1 MRKLFRVQKRIE
13 SYKFETIE
21 DIRKMHFITGPRKLE
36 NQEHIKTRK
45 LWEEIFQEDTKEFL
59 DYYYS
64 VKTAE
69 NEIYVIEEEGK
80 IVSMLHLN
88 PYQMRIQDKIY
99 QTHYI
104 VAVATD
110 ENYRKRG
117 YMAKLLKHTMQ
128 IMKDRGEP
136 FTFLMPAA
144 EAIYKPFGFEF
155 VYEQKQGTITG
166 KADKDDAIDFVLAKE
181 TDCQEIAD
189 FANEFLKDY
198 DVVAWRDASYYETLL
213 AEQASENGGI
223 LLTKEG
229 EKIVG
234 VFCFAESDV
243 SDEEHAESGG
253 LDAQHS
259 MKKRMEIREPLCAQK
274 EILEHAVYHLT
285 GNETQ
290 EVFCTG
296 YGNETKPMIMAK
308 VLQPDFEKDLKNCK
322 VFLNE
327 VV

>member
-1 MRKLFRVQKRIE
+1 MI
-13 SYKFETIE
+13 Y
-21 DIRKMHFITGPRKLE
+21 ITKPRKLE
-36 NQEHIKTRK
+36 KQEHIKTRK
-45 LWEEIFQEDTKEFL
+45 LWEEVFKEDTIEFL

-64 VKTAE
+64 VKATE
-69 NEIYVIEEEGK
+69 NEIYVIEEDNK

-88 PYQMRIQDKIY
+88 PYQMRIGDKIFK
-99 QTHYI
+99 THYI

-117 YMAKLLKHTMQ
+117 YMAKLLNHTMQ
-128 IMKDRGEP
+128 IMRDRGEP

-155 VYEQKQGTITG
+155 VYGQKRGIITG
-166 KADKDDAIDFVLAKE
+166 KDDKDDAIDFVMAKE

-189 FANEFLKDY
+189 FANEFLKEY
-198 DVVAWRDASYYETLL
+198 DVVAWRDAFYYETLL

-223 LLTKEG
+223 LLAKKEQ
-229 EKIVG
+229 KIVG
-234 VFCFAESDV
+234 VFCFAKS
-243 SDEEHAESGG
+243 
-253 LDAQHS
+253 DAQGI
-259 MKKRMEIREPLCAQK
+259 EIREPLFEQK
-274 EILEHAVYHLT
+274 SILEHAVYHLT
-285 GNETQ
+285 GSETE

-296 YGNETKPMIMAK
+296 YGSETKPMIMAK
-308 VLQPDFEKDLKNCK
+308 SLQPDFEINLKNCK